1 MAPTIGF
8 TNPMLT
14 ARYYAPPARDLLG
27 AAHKP
32 TEKFRAVPPIASTID
47 HTGDTRLGA
56 RDQPCIRPAI
66 GTQTPWHDSCWL
78 QLSLGDLP
86 QKHFLRRCN
95 RSAIFEGIGSFGT
108 SSYSFRTS
116 FPTQILKARATRR
129 SVSSAGIGHS

>member
-1 MAPTIGF
+1 MAPACLGPAEWFAQSLGARRKRKATARALVAAPIGFF

-27 AAHKP
+27 APHKP
-32 TEKFRAVPPIASTID
+32 TEKFRPVPPIASTID
-47 HTGDTRLGA
+47 HTGETRLGA

-95 RSAIFEGIGSFGT
+95 RSAIFEGIGS
-108 SSYSFRTS
+108 
-116 FPTQILKARATRR
+116 
-129 SVSSAGIGHS
+129 